1 MVNPSAKRSLVSSQP
16 INAFLTPF
24 TPPRFIIKPESFNDT
39 PFNPPFKPI
48 ILSFITVLTVF
59 IDVVVPV
66 TLRFPVMVTVGF
78 ALLPILIVVTFVAVP
93 RLTSAS
99 VTGAA
104 VGSFPACLF
113 AAVLLTVVVT
123 FCLSFFDPGGG
134 GAIIILLN
142 IKRYT

>member
-1 MVNPSAKRSLVSSQP
+1 
-16 INAFLTPF
+16 
-24 TPPRFIIKPESFNDT
+24 
-39 PFNPPFKPI
+39 
-48 ILSFITVLTVF
+48 
-59 IDVVVPV
+59 
-66 TLRFPVMVTVGF
+66 MVTVGF

-142 IKRYT
+142 NLILQNFLTVRFTCSGFFKCSHYEA